1 MFTNQTNLNLVRAR
15 QFANASNPI
24 HSEPVHHP
32 VPVQSYQSFSL
43 VHIYVN
49 QGIPVPVGPSATP
62 CVAALSPGSHKCAG
76 GWPPHARCA
85 CVRVLASHPPRTS
98 SALSLAVVPC
108 SWLPA
113 WAHPATFYPPASPR
127 RPPRIICLGSR
138 SVEAEAPARQ
148 RSFLDLNL
156 GGRRDQSSVLCGAVE
171 RGKSWLWFVEVS
183 GCESR
188 MGSVWKLVSL

>member
-1 MFTNQTNLNLVRAR
+1 VFTNQTNLNLVRAR

-98 SALSLAVVPC
+98 SALSLAVVRPLFLTSC
-108 SWLPA
+108 LSASGHLLSA
-113 WAHPATFYPPASPR
+113 RQSPPASADHLPGIKIR
-127 RPPRIICLGSR
+127 RGRGTR
-138 SVEAEAPARQ
+138 AP
-148 RSFLDLNL
+148 
-156 GGRRDQSSVLCGAVE
+156 
-171 RGKSWLWFVEVS
+171 KIVS
-183 GCESR
+183 
-188 MGSVWKLVSL
+188 